1 MPAREASQTSQNH
14 VKVNRSKKDEITC
27 TWKAYRKSRAP
38 EARNRLVEHYMPL
51 VHKLAEI
58 LARRLWPRV
67 TAEELASAGYDGLI
81 GAVTSFDPG
90 RGVKFETFCRQ
101 RILGAI
107 RDWQREIDPLGRSGR
122 YFERAVNAAEEQFQA
137 QRGRTPTSEE
147 LARQLGLSLNKF
159 IRMKKTVLAS
169 HCVPLESSSE
179 RGEDPRL
186 SALIPVDPGPSPV
199 HHTER
204 ELIREFLTRGLKD
217 QDRLILTL
225 YYYEKLTMAA
235 IGTVLGVSE
244 SRVCQRHAEIVEQ
257 LRSRFAST
265 AFDLV
270 A

>member
-1 MPAREASQTSQNH
+1 MTAKTAATDGAKTPRK
-14 VKVNRSKKDEITC
+14 VKQDEIARL
-27 TWKAYRKSRAP
+27 WRKFHRTRSVA
-38 EARNRLVEHYMPL
+38 ARNALVEHYMPI
-51 VHKLAEI
+51 VRKLAEI
-58 LARRLWPRV
+58 IARRLWPRV
-67 TAEELASAGYDGLI
+67 LADELASAGYDGLI
-81 GAVTSFDPG
+81 SAVMSFDPA

-122 YFERAVNAAEEQFQA
+122 SFERALGAAEERFQA
-137 QRGRTPTSEE
+137 EMGRAPSSTE
-147 LARQLGLSLNKF
+147 LAGRMGVTIGRF
-159 IRMKKTVLAS
+159 IKMKRTVLAS
-169 HCVPLESSSE
+169 HCVPLESSSD
-179 RGEDPRL
+179 RGEDTRISSL
-186 SALIPVDPGPSPV
+186 VPVDPGPGPV

-204 ELIREFLTRGLKD
+204 ELIREYLTRGLKE

-257 LRSRFAST
+257 LRVRFTST
-265 AFDLV
+265 ACDLV